1 MADVEPTSEIMEG
14 TRTAVGALLAYRRG
28 DMSGLDEL
36 VEVYSGNPRPLTT
49 ALFHLANVLAEKAA
63 RAEDRGGDDLLQEV
77 AERLALKRGST
88 TNRSPDQKNDYPSQD
103 RPNQTGR
110 GELDPPAGDEVSDQ
124 ASN

>member
-1 MADVEPTSEIMEG
+1 MGGAKPAPEIMEG

-63 RAEDRGGDDLLQEV
+63 QAEGRAGEDLLKEV
-77 AERLALKRGST
+77 AERIAAT
-88 TNRSPDQKNDYPSQD
+88 
-103 RPNQTGR
+103 
-110 GELDPPAGDEVSDQ
+110 
-124 ASN
+124 